1 MEFGEPA
8 NYNAETWETAHK
20 WFVKRWIGKMAL
32 NGNGAISTLM
42 RRNNVAE
49 AHRSSTN
56 LTDESPHKRL
66 RQTSSVLGRLGDG
79 QYNKFFLENEKSW
92 VSIGDTIAFGV
103 NGDDRFNI
111 GRVEAILLISE
122 CVHIRARLY
131 KHVTPVTIRPLSQY
145 CKRRILDTVETPELF
160 NITAE
165 NSYVS
170 LFSVQPDFVDGGEF
184 DCPFMDI
191 IN

>member
-56 LTDESPHKRL
+56 LFDGSPHKRL
-66 RQTSSVLGRLGDG
+66 RQTSSVLGRLGEG
-79 QYNKFFLENEKSW
+79 GYNKFFLDNEKTW

-111 GRVEAILLISE
+111 GRVEAIFLISE

-131 KHVTPVTIRPLSQY
+131 KHATPVTIRPLSQY

-191 IN
+191 LN

>member
-32 NGNGAISTLM
+32 NGNGAISTLL

-49 AHRSSTN
+49 AHRSSTK
-56 LTDESPHKRL
+56 LSDESPLKRF
-66 RQTSSVLGRLGDG
+66 RPSSSVLGHLGEG
-79 QYNKFFLENEKSW
+79 QYKKFFLDNDKTW
-92 VSIGDTIAFGV
+92 VSIGDTVAFGC
-103 NGDDRFNI
+103 NGDDLFNI
-111 GRVEAILLISE
+111 GRVEGISLISD
-122 CVHIRARLY
+122 CVHIRARLL
-131 KHVTPVTIRPLSQY
+131 KAASPTSFRPLSHY
-145 CKRRILDTVETPELF
+145 CTRRILDTVETPQLI
-160 NITAE
+160 NIGAQ

-170 LFSVQPDFVDGGEF
+170 LFSVQPDFIDGGEI

-191 IN
+191 LN